1 MKYITILDFNWGRV
15 WKFTYPQEVIDAI
28 INKDN
33 SLDESEAFE
42 QWIVELG
49 FSLNDIH
56 YMFHS
61 DGFLYTE
68 EDL

>member
-42 QWIVELG
+42 RFAIRTRHEHTITSKKL
-49 FSLNDIH
+49 
-56 YMFHS
+56 
-61 DGFLYTE
+61 
-68 EDL
+68 